1 MGLQLI
7 AALQAVGFTA
17 NESKAYLTLLQK
29 NPATGYEISGRSGIP
44 RSAIYEI
51 LKRLETMGVVSVIDT
66 NPARYIPLPPEQLFE
81 HLEAEF
87 QHNLQNL
94 KQSLKNIKSQWE
106 AGDLW
111 NIRGYENMIS
121 RASAML
127 QHAQESIYL
136 SIWKDEYERL
146 LPFLEDAH
154 QRGVTI
160 VIFSFCDL
168 PKTVGKVYS
177 YNLSSEKL
185 KRIWSRKIL
194 LVTDQKEALLGG
206 VENLPG
212 NKVAWT
218 KNSAIVS
225 IALNYIIL
233 DLTLF
238 GQRFN
243 LDLSDVVSDM
253 LEGDTQALDDLLDE
267 QHQPIFPHTSS
278 PNA

>member
-1 MGLQLI
+1 MGIQLI
-7 AALQAVGFTA
+7 AALKAVGFTA

-51 LKRLETMGVVSVIDT
+51 LKRLETMGVVSLIDT

-87 QHNLQNL
+87 RHNLENL
-94 KQSLKNIKSQWE
+94 KQSLQNINSQWE

-121 RASAML
+121 RARAML
-127 QHAQESIYL
+127 QKASESVYL
-136 SIWKDEYERL
+136 SIWEDEYERL
-146 LPFLEDAH
+146 LPFLEECEA
-154 QRGVTI
+154 RGVNL
-160 VIFSFCDL
+160 VVFSFCSL
-168 PKTVGKVYS
+168 PKIVGQVYS
-177 YNLSSEKL
+177 YNLASESL

-194 LVTDQKEALLGG
+194 LVVDRKEALLGG

-218 KNSAIVS
+218 KNAAIVS

-238 GQRFN
+238 GQRFH
-243 LDLSDVVSDM
+243 LDLSKVISGM
-253 LEGDTQALDDLLDE
+253 LEGDIQALDKLLDE
-267 QHQPIFPHTSS
+267 QHRPIFP
-278 PNA
+278 PGLQRNA